1 MVLPPVK
8 GHVHRCKTLE
18 DRREGERNGGQ
29 RTVEKESEWWP
40 EDRGADH
47 ADVGDSGSCG
57 DANGDDEDDDRGG
70 VSKDCMKQHGSIAC
84 RKAVGSAFGVMI
96 L

>member
-1 MVLPPVK
+1 M
-8 GHVHRCKTLE
+8 
-18 DRREGERNGGQ
+18 
-29 RTVEKESEWWP
+29 EKESGMVARGPWRRRAEWWP